1 MGLRKNIIN
10 AINAYQGKPTNVDEK
25 ALYEMSFSRD
35 YNDPLG
41 DVMLPRTN
49 FDYQREVAPMLNS
62 AVTACVHWFMRSFPE
77 APICVYANYDEM
89 TEKVKP
95 HPATDL
101 LARPNQYYSGSLLM
115 MSVIADYLV
124 NGNAYIMKV
133 RNLQNQVIQLWYTPA
148 ALIKPAYK
156 KEDPT
161 TFISH
166 YEYRPV
172 GAKIDVEPEDVIHL
186 RWGLDPQNNREG
198 LSPLKAVLREIF
210 TDDEAANYSASLLK
224 NMGVAGLF
232 IVPRDGSV
240 NLSREAAEVMKDK
253 FKERFTGDRRG
264 EPFVSNMPLDIQNI
278 SFSPSEM
285 NLRDVRTIPE
295 ERVCAAL
302 GVPAIVAGLG
312 AGLSRSTFSNMSEA
326 REMAYENG
334 IIPVQRLIA
343 TDLTTQLMPEFETAT
358 NFMFGF
364 ENDKIRILQED
375 RTSEAN
381 RASTLYQGG
390 VITRAE
396 ARLLTGFEATDN
408 DNIFRA
414 PTNLNEVDRDD
425 RAPLAQSG
433 GQPQLLSANPDEV
446 KDASYKEDKLTRM
459 EFVGALEEDELEL
472 SSVFANNL
480 QKEFDKQGKDL
491 ADAYLTHLS
500 NQAEVNGDKSAELKD
515 TFLSEDVGTLVNTIL
530 PLGIGGDKAMNERLE
545 LLYINHY
552 KRVAKKTFNHVAQ
565 RIGVSV
571 VFNEA
576 DSVGQSILAEGGTRK
591 GLIDY
596 SAQAK
601 KTLFNVISK
610 GREEGY
616 NPKKIARDIK
626 DMVPVGRF
634 TGLAEREGIDAAKKY
649 RSMMIART
657 ETHNAQRG
665 STLGGYTS
673 SGVVDTVRAIDA
685 KYGDTDEVC
694 MERDGQEY
702 TLEQARA
709 ETNLE
714 HPNGTLDWEPIIRT
728 PNESN
733 NILNRSINRG
743 NTTKMVNNK
752 ETN

>member
-10 AINAYQGKPTNVDEK
+10 AISAYQGKPTNVDEK

-77 APICVYANYDEM
+77 APICVYANYDET

-133 RNLQNQVIQLWYTPA
+133 RNLQNEVIQLWYTPA

-198 LSPLKAVLREIF
+198 LSPLKEVLREIF

-364 ENDKIRILQED
+364 ENDNIRILQED
-375 RTSEAN
+375 RT
-381 RASTLYQGG
+381 
-390 VITRAE
+390 
-396 ARLLTGFEATDN
+396 
-408 DNIFRA
+408 
-414 PTNLNEVDRDD
+414 
-425 RAPLAQSG
+425 
-433 GQPQLLSANPDEV
+433 
-446 KDASYKEDKLTRM
+446 
-459 EFVGALEEDELEL
+459 
-472 SSVFANNL
+472 
-480 QKEFDKQGKDL
+480 
-491 ADAYLTHLS
+491 
-500 NQAEVNGDKSAELKD
+500 
-515 TFLSEDVGTLVNTIL
+515 
-530 PLGIGGDKAMNERLE
+530 
-545 LLYINHY
+545 
-552 KRVAKKTFNHVAQ
+552 
-565 RIGVSV
+565 
-571 VFNEA
+571 
-576 DSVGQSILAEGGTRK
+576 
-591 GLIDY
+591 
-596 SAQAK
+596 
-601 KTLFNVISK
+601 
-610 GREEGY
+610 
-616 NPKKIARDIK
+616 
-626 DMVPVGRF
+626 
-634 TGLAEREGIDAAKKY
+634 
-649 RSMMIART
+649 
-657 ETHNAQRG
+657 
-665 STLGGYTS
+665 
-673 SGVVDTVRAIDA
+673 
-685 KYGDTDEVC
+685 
-694 MERDGQEY
+694 
-702 TLEQARA
+702 
-709 ETNLE
+709 
-714 HPNGTLDWEPIIRT
+714 
-728 PNESN
+728 
-733 NILNRSINRG
+733 
-743 NTTKMVNNK
+743 
-752 ETN
+752 